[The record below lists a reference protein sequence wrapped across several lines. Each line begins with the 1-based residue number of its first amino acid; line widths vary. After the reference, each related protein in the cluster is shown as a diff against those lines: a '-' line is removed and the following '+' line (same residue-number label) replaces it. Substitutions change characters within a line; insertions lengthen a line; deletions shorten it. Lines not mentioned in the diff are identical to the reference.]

1 MSAEKVS
8 VDLQIPEDL
17 YEKLELIANRGRL
30 PSVES
35 YVNFLLASIYQ
46 DSKLESS
53 EVFDESEEEE
63 LKRRLRSLGYT

>member
-1 MSAEKVS
+1 LSAEKVS